1 MEFYRPSYNIQ
12 TANDLFG
19 KMENT
24 LKTTIKH
31 NTITFLLYYFAAIAG
46 IKFINLPPGN
56 LTVIWFPAGIA
67 IGCLISFGR
76 KVLPAIFLAS
86 FLSNMPSFLIQNDFG
101 GITKG
106 LGVGVWIA
114 SIDTLQSVLGYFAYK
129 KIIKTYIFSNRK
141 NVLNYYFFIVLLP
154 PILTTWL
161 LVLSPYFLGYFQA
174 TPTEILI
181 KICLITLADILGI
194 VMVLPLF
201 HNIKKIKSANTKDIL
216 SFCTFVLLLF
226 LIMYVG
232 FNKYS
237 PLIYITIPLLTLLII
252 RFKTLGYS
260 IGLLIFGC
268 YSIYAT
274 SIGLGPFYETNN
286 QLSFLNLFVFIIC
299 IAFPLSYIFS
309 LINELVYYNTELKNR
324 NDNLTELSE
333 NLEKTVKERTLDLI
347 LAKEDAEKANKSK
360 SEFLSNMSHE
370 IRTPMNGIMGF
381 IEILSENETNPEKRE
396 YLNILKISS
405 KNLLNI
411 INDILDLSKIESGK
425 YTVNNDRIH
434 LYDFTAMLSR
444 GYQEQA
450 KNKGIDFIFDYN
462 NIPAAI
468 ISDEKIL
475 AQVLNN
481 LLSNATKFTNK
492 GYVRLSINTIED
504 NKIEIKVKD
513 TGTGI
518 NRDKQHRIFE
528 PFFQGDASVSKKYG
542 GTGLGLPI
550 VKKSVDLLKGNIS
563 LKTEDGNGTEITIVL
578 PYQLAVPIKEI
589 EKRTEKTSK
598 RKENGQN
605 RIKIISAEDVEIN
618 QLLLGK
624 ILKDQQWEIT
634 KVYNGEELLTALE
647 KEPYDLILMD
657 IQMPG
662 MNGIEATKNIKMNP
676 AYTTIPIIAVSA
688 YALEENVKEI
698 MKAGVNDY
706 ISKPIKKEELI
717 LKISTLLKLD

>member
-1 MEFYRPSYNIQ
+1 MG
-12 TANDLFG
+12 D
-19 KMENT
+19 T
-24 LKTTIKH
+24 LKTSIKN

-46 IKFINLPPGN
+46 MKFINLPPGN
-56 LTVIWFPAGIA
+56 LTVIWLPTGIA

-76 KVLPAIFLAS
+76 NVLPAIFLAS
-86 FLSNMPSFLIQNDFG
+86 FLSNMPSFLIQNDFL
-101 GITKG
+101 GIAKG
-106 LGVGVWIA
+106 LGLGVWIA
-114 SIDTLQSVLGYFAYK
+114 SIETLQSALAYFAYK
-129 KIIKTYIFSNRK
+129 RIIKTYIFSNRK
-141 NVLNYYFFIVLLP
+141 SMLKYYLFMVLLP

-194 VMVLPLF
+194 VLVLPLF
-201 HNIKKIKSANTKDIL
+201 RSIKKIKSAKAKDL
-216 SFCTFVLLLF
+216 LLFSTFILLLF
-226 LIMYVG
+226 LNMYLG

-237 PLIYITIPLLTLLII
+237 TFIYIAIPLLTVFII

-286 QLSFLNLFVFIIC
+286 RLSFLNLFVFIIC
-299 IAFPLSYIFS
+299 IAFPLSYLFS
-309 LINELVYYNTELKNR
+309 LINELVYYNAELKNR
-324 NDNLTELSE
+324 NGNLTELSE
-333 NLEKTVKERTLDLI
+333 NLEKTVKERTWDLI
-347 LAKEDAEKANKSK
+347 LAKEYAETANKSK

-381 IEILSENETNPEKRE
+381 IEILSENETNQEKKE
-396 YLNILKISS
+396 YLDILKISS

-425 YTVNNDRIH
+425 YTINNDRIL
-434 LYDFTAMLSR
+434 LYDFTAIISR

-450 KNKGIDFIFDYN
+450 KNKGIDFIFDCH
-462 NIPAAI
+462 NIPSAI
-468 ISDEKIL
+468 ITDEKIL

-492 GYVRLSINTIED
+492 GYVRLSIDTLPG

-513 TGTGI
+513 SGIGI

-550 VKKSVDLLKGNIS
+550 VKKSVDLLEGNIS
-563 LKTEDGNGTEITIVL
+563 VKTEEGNGTEITIVL

-589 EKRTEKTSK
+589 EERTEEIIE

-634 KVYNGEELLTALE
+634 KVYSGKELLTALE

-657 IQMPG
+657 IQMPE

-676 AYTTIPIIAVSA
+676 AYTAIPIIAVSA
-688 YALEENVKEI
+688 YAFEENVKEI